1 VRVVSGR
8 GGPPVAG
15 IDAVL
20 STGAEARTDKGG
32 IARFHMAYSTD
43 MLRIRAK
50 GYHPFED
57 RVPDADEELL
67 VELKPGVALCGRVR
81 LPDGKPAKGARA
93 VCWDESSI
101 REFDTPQIA
110 DGKGRFVIPAVDK
123 AKPFRL
129 VVSLDGFAPLE
140 VRGVLLR
147 EGPEL
152 DLNFGGAGGL
162 EGVVTPP
169 AEVYVRAAHRKN
181 PLLLD
186 RGDDPEVARMET
198 AHAHS
203 DANGRYR
210 IEGLAVPGAY
220 VVCAGPNES
229 AVVELSAERPRA
241 TVDVSSVAGPARSI
255 RILGDHGK
263 PLAKEWI
270 SLVGSSRW
278 RHVET
283 SSDGRID
290 LPPGEWS
297 IDAFGYVVAPAA
309 PEMRLDRGITLRGVV
324 ISADGNPA
332 AEAWVSI
339 AQPAGGRYHARGVTT
354 DAEGRF
360 GASGLL
366 EGDAWVTAGEPQGAD
381 DGRMRIREGMELLRI
396 EAQAPEVA
404 AKPLGGTAAL
414 SGVVVDDSGRPVE
427 CARVLLAVGDPYE
440 PTWTDEKGGFSV
452 EVRPATSVVVQV
464 GAPGFATRYV
474 PIAKP
479 GTEPVRLVLDPG
491 ALVRGRVVGADGTA
505 VPGAYIVFWRRLESG
520 RLSPHEDWKPETD
533 SVGRFEIRLP
543 PGTFHARYYDMG
555 RSHARIPG
563 PDVTVRGGDKI
574 DLEIRL
580 P

>member
-1 VRVVSGR
+1 
-8 GGPPVAG
+8 
-15 IDAVL
+15 I
-20 STGAEARTDKGG
+20 
-32 IARFHMAYSTD
+32 
-43 MLRIRAK
+43 
-50 GYHPFED
+50 
-57 RVPDADEELL
+57 
-67 VELKPGVALCGRVR
+67 
-81 LPDGKPAKGARA
+81 
-93 VCWDESSI
+93 
-101 REFDTPQIA
+101 
-110 DGKGRFVIPAVDK
+110 
-123 AKPFRL
+123 
-129 VVSLDGFAPLE
+129 
-140 VRGVLLR
+140 
-147 EGPEL
+147 
-152 DLNFGGAGGL
+152 

-169 AEVYVRAAHRKN
+169 TDVYVRAAHCKN

-198 AHAHS
+198 AHARP
-203 DANGRYR
+203 DASGRYR

-229 AVVELSAERPRA
+229 AIVELSEERPRA
-241 TVDVSSVAGPARSI
+241 TVDLSGAGGPARSI
-255 RILGDHGK
+255 RILGEGGK
-263 PLAKEWI
+263 PLAEEWI

-297 IDAFGYVVAPAA
+297 IFASGYVVAPAA
-309 PEMRLDRGITLRGVV
+309 PEMRLDRGITLAGVV
-324 ISADGNPA
+324 TSADGKPA
-332 AEAWVSI
+332 PEAAILI
-339 AQPAGGRYHARGVTT
+339 AQPLPGGRY
-354 DAEGRF
+354 GRF
-360 GASGLL
+360 FATADAAGRFTATGLL

-404 AKPLGGTAAL
+404 AKPIGGAATL

-452 EVRPATSVVVQV
+452 EVRPATSVVVRV

-491 ALVRGRVVGADGTA
+491 ALVRGRVVGADGKA

-555 RSHARIPG
+555 RSHVRIPG
-563 PDVTVRGGDKI
+563 PDVTVRGGETV